1 VSSTRESESYAGLI
15 VGEATSNEFYFA
27 SRTEEYPPKWEYI
40 VVKSQEIVEGEP
52 REVDVLAQVE
62 RIASSSQVLS
72 KDVDLEALEKIKY
85 AGMEDVKTWGKAR
98 ILGFLLEEE
107 GATKILLPRRAVV
120 PGHPIY
126 VAPKEILTKFYSYPS
141 EEGLY
146 VGNLITRRDVPVYL
160 SAKGFRRHVAI
171 IAQTGAGKSY
181 CAGVLIEELLR
192 KGATV
197 VVIDPHADYVLLH
210 LNKDKSK
217 HDLTERITV
226 FRNPS
231 STGRYADRELGNVK
245 PYEIAFSD
253 LNLDEICDIAGIRE
267 RYKNIKQAVKVALD
281 HLKDTHYSPGDL
293 LKTLEKMAEFEE
305 AEKEKGL
312 VSWAKSAQ
320 KYIQEI
326 GRLKVFGVST
336 TPTGDILKPM
346 HLSVLDLSG
355 LNDSS
360 VDYIAYRA
368 LNDIFYE
375 VSSGRFGYPV
385 FAIVEEAHKLIPPRD
400 YSPSLSSSIINKI
413 AAEGRKFGVFLILI
427 SQRPSKIDPD
437 SLSQC
442 NSQIVMKLTNPQDQE
457 AVAASSERMSA
468 SLIDDLPGLNP
479 GEAVAVGELT
489 RTPVMI
495 QVRQRRWS
503 EGGGDIEIVEKLKEA
518 KGSIHAE
525 SIISADL
532 GRREPFRGSKV

>member
-1 VSSTRESESYAGLI
+1 VSSIRETESYAGLI

-40 VVKSQEIVEGEP
+40 VVKSQEIVDGEP
-52 REVDVLAQVE
+52 RDVDVLAQVE
-62 RIASSSQVLS
+62 RITSSSQVLS
-72 KDVDLEALEKIKY
+72 KDVDLEALEKIKH
-85 AGMEDVKTWGKAR
+85 ARMEDVKTWGKAR
-98 ILGFLLEEE
+98 ILGFINEEE

-126 VAPKEILTKFYSYPS
+126 VAPKELLTKFYSYPS
-141 EEGLY
+141 DEGLY
-146 VGNLITRRDVPVYL
+146 IGNLITRHDVPVYL
-160 SAKGFRRHVAI
+160 SLKGFRRHAAI

-181 CAGVLIEELLR
+181 CAGVLIEELLK

-197 VVIDPHADYVLLH
+197 IVIDPHADYVLLH
-210 LNKDKSK
+210 LNRDKSR
-217 HDLTERITV
+217 HNLTEHITV

-231 STGRYADRELGNVK
+231 STGRYADKELGNVK

-253 LNLDEICDIAGIRE
+253 LSLDEICDIAGIRE
-267 RYKNIKQAVKVALD
+267 AWSNIKEAVRVALD
-281 HLKDTHYSPGDL
+281 HLKDTHYSPADL
-293 LKTLEKMAEFEE
+293 LKTLEKMSEFEE
-305 AEKEKGL
+305 AQKEKGL
-312 VSWAKSAQ
+312 VGSAKSAQ
-320 KYIQEI
+320 KYIRAM
-326 GRLKVFGVST
+326 GRLKVFGIST
-336 TPTGDILKPM
+336 TPIEDILTPM
-346 HLSVLDLSG
+346 RLSVLDLSG
-355 LNDSS
+355 LNDGS

-368 LNDIFYE
+368 LNDIFDE

-385 FAIVEEAHKLIPPRD
+385 FAVIEEAHKLIPPHD
-400 YSPSLSSSIINKI
+400 YSSSLSSSIINKI
-413 AAEGRKFGVFLILI
+413 AAEGRKFGVFLVLI

-468 SLIDDLPGLNP
+468 SLIADLPGLNP
-479 GEAVAVGELT
+479 GEAVVVGELT

-495 QVRQRRWS
+495 QVRQRQWC

-518 KGSIHAE
+518 RSSIHAD
-525 SIISADL
+525 SIINADL
-532 GRREPFRGSKV
+532 GKREPFRGSKV

>member
-1 VSSTRESESYAGLI
+1 VSSIRENENYAGLI

-52 REVDVLAQVE
+52 RDVDVLAQVE
-62 RIASSSQVLS
+62 RITSSSQVLS

-85 AGMEDVKTWGKAR
+85 ARMEDVKTWGKAR

-126 VAPKEILTKFYSYPS
+126 VAPKELLTKFYSYPS
-141 EEGLY
+141 DEGLY
-146 VGNLITRRDVPVYL
+146 VGNLITRCDVPVYL
-160 SAKGFRRHVAI
+160 SLKGFRRHVAI

-181 CAGVLIEELLR
+181 CAGVLIEELLK

-210 LNKDKSK
+210 LNKDKSR
-217 HDLTERITV
+217 HDLTEHITV

-231 STGRYADRELGNVK
+231 STGRYADKELGNVK

-253 LNLDEICDIAGIRE
+253 LNLEEICDIAGIR
-267 RYKNIKQAVKVALD
+267 KTWGNIKEAVRVALD
-281 HLKDTHYSPGDL
+281 HLKDTHYSPADL
-293 LKTLEKMAEFEE
+293 LKTLERMGEFDE
-305 AEKEKGL
+305 AKEKKAL

-320 KYIQEI
+320 KYIREM
-326 GRLKVFGVST
+326 GRLKV
-336 TPTGDILKPM
+336 
-346 HLSVLDLSG
+346 
-355 LNDSS
+355 SS
-360 VDYIAYRA
+360 
-368 LNDIFYE
+368 
-375 VSSGRFGYPV
+375 S
-385 FAIVEEAHKLIPPRD
+385 H
-400 YSPSLSSSIINKI
+400 SSSIINRI

-457 AVAASSERMSA
+457 AIAASSERMSA
-468 SLIDDLPGLNP
+468 SLINDLPGLNP
-479 GEAVAVGELT
+479 GEAVVVGELT

-495 QVRQRRWS
+495 QVRQRQWC

-518 KGSIHAE
+518 RSSIHAD
-525 SIISADL
+525 SIINADL